1 MCSYVHELST
11 HYVYSSAFVCGR
23 MIFYN
28 VMQLQFSGW
37 RRGGGHLVPVW
48 HQSHTNLVT
57 AWYEYGTNLVPLW
70 YKPGHNRV
78 LVG

>member
-37 RRGGGHLVPVW
+37 RRGGDIW
-48 HQSHTNLVT
+48 YQS
-57 AWYEYGTNLVPLW
+57 GTNLIPIW
-70 YKPGHNRV
+70 
-78 LVG
+78 